1 MRIIQLQKESTMH
14 IPQNNFTNK
23 IKPAAK
29 FVGEKSISLAKRIV
43 PGIVMMTCSFT
54 IGHMMN
60 KPSSQQS
67 HLPKSLDA
75 NWAYQ
80 AGQQRIRDSLQIVE
94 LKQKLAADS
103 IKIYELTKKAGLD
116 KAIKK

>member
-1 MRIIQLQKESTMH
+1 MH

-29 FVGEKSISLAKRIV
+29 FVGQKTFEMAKRIV

-60 KPSSQQS
+60 KPSNQ
-67 HLPKSLDA
+67 PRPIDPRMDA
-75 NWAYQ
+75 NWAYH

>member
-1 MRIIQLQKESTMH
+1 MH
-14 IPQNNFTNK
+14 IPQNRFTNG

-29 FVGEKSISLAKRIV
+29 YVGKKSFEMAKRIV

-60 KPSSQQS
+60 KPSQQQVQQT
-67 HLPKSLDA
+67 PRRLDA

>member
-1 MRIIQLQKESTMH
+1 MH

-29 FVGEKSISLAKRIV
+29 FVGQKSFEMAKKIV

-60 KPSSQQS
+60 KPSKQ
-67 HLPKSLDA
+67 PRPIDPRMDA
-75 NWAYQ
+75 NWAYH
-80 AGQQRIRDSLQIVE
+80 AGQQKIRDSLQIVE

>member
-1 MRIIQLQKESTMH
+1 MH

-29 FVGEKSISLAKRIV
+29 FVGQKSFEMAKRII

-60 KPSSQQS
+60 GSRSRQIDPRM
-67 HLPKSLDA
+67 DA
-75 NWAYQ
+75 NWAYH

>member
-1 MRIIQLQKESTMH
+1 MH
-14 IPQNNFTNK
+14 IPQNRFTNG

-29 FVGEKSISLAKRIV
+29 YVGQKSFELAKRII

-60 KPSSQQS
+60 RPSNNQSS

-80 AGQQRIRDSLQIVE
+80 AGQQRIRDSLKIVE
-94 LKQKLAADS
+94 LEQKLAADS
-103 IKIYELTKKAGLD
+103 MKLYHLTKKTGLD

>member
-1 MRIIQLQKESTMH
+1 MH
-14 IPQNNFTNK
+14 IPNNRFTSK

-29 FVGEKSISLAKRIV
+29 FIGQKSFAIARKII

-60 KPSSQQS
+60 RPSNQPHQID
-67 HLPKSLDA
+67 PRMDA
-75 NWAYQ
+75 NWAYK
-80 AGQQRIRDSLQIVE
+80 AGQQHIRDSLKIVE
-94 LKQKLAADS
+94 LEQKIAADS
-103 IKIYELTKKAGLD
+103 MKIYHLSKKAGLD